1 MGHESRC
8 LRILWRKCRFDRD
21 RSRENK
27 HLPDPAA
34 GGIGEICMILTVD
47 IGNSN
52 IVLGAVEGE
61 QILFEARL
69 RTDPTKTSDE
79 YCIDLK
85 MILEVYGVKP
95 SDIEG
100 SIIASVVPQVLNSI
114 KTALKK
120 LTGKDALVVGP
131 GLKTGL
137 NIKIENPAQTGADL
151 VVGCVAALRQHKPP
165 MIVIDMGT
173 ATTMIALDETGAFI
187 GGSISPGVKISMDAL
202 TGRTALLPGL
212 QLDQPKKA
220 IGRNTIDCMRS
231 GIMLGAACMLDG
243 MVQRM
248 EEELGC
254 KTTVVVTGGIAR
266 FVIPMCRTPMIYDK
280 DLLLKGL
287 LALYRDNTKH

>member
-1 MGHESRC
+1 
-8 LRILWRKCRFDRD
+8 
-21 RSRENK
+21 
-27 HLPDPAA
+27 
-34 GGIGEICMILTVD
+34 MILAVD

-52 IVLGAVEGE
+52 IVIGGVEND
-61 QILFEARL
+61 QIKFEARL
-69 RTDPTKTSDE
+69 RTDATKTSDE
-79 YCIDLK
+79 YAIDLK
-85 MILEVYGVKP
+85 MILEVYETSAREV
-95 SDIEG
+95 EG
-100 SIIASVVPQVLNSI
+100 AIISSVVPQVLNSI

-151 VVGCVAALRQHKPP
+151 VVGSVAALREHKPP

-173 ATTMIALDETGAFI
+173 ATTIIALDETGAFI
-187 GGSISPGVKISMDAL
+187 GGSIAPGVKISMEAL

-212 QLDQPKKA
+212 QLDQPKRA

-231 GIMLGAACMLDG
+231 GIMMGAACMLDG
-243 MVQRM
+243 MVERM
-248 EEELGC
+248 EEELGA
-254 KTTVVVTGGIAR
+254 KATVIATGGIAR

-287 LALYRDNTKH
+287 VALYKDNVKR

>member
-1 MGHESRC
+1 
-8 LRILWRKCRFDRD
+8 
-21 RSRENK
+21 
-27 HLPDPAA
+27 
-34 GGIGEICMILTVD
+34 MILAVD

-52 IVLGAVEGE
+52 IVIGGMEGQE
-61 QILFEARL
+61 ILFEARL
-69 RTDPTKTSDE
+69 RTDATKTSDE

-85 MILEVYGVKP
+85 MILEVYEASP
-95 SDIEG
+95 RDIEG
-100 SIIASVVPQVLNSI
+100 AIISSVVPQVLNSI
-114 KTALKK
+114 KTAIVK
-120 LTGKDALVVGP
+120 LIHKEPLVVGP

-137 NIKIENPAQTGADL
+137 NIKIDNPAQTGADL
-151 VVGCVAALRQHKPP
+151 VVGCVAALREHKPP

-187 GGSISPGVKISMDAL
+187 GGCIAPGVKISMDAL

-231 GIMLGAACMLDG
+231 GIMLGSACMLDG

-248 EEELGC
+248 EEELGA
-254 KTTVVVTGGIAR
+254 KATVVVTGGIAR
-266 FVIPMCRTPMIYDK
+266 FVTPMCRTPMIYDK

-287 LALYRDNTKH
+287 ATLYLENVKR